1 LHISAWQPGAPNA
14 RPGAPLNNP
23 GTPLNNPEAPLNN
36 PEAPLNNPMHE
47 TTAMA
52 IQPAA
57 DLHGYYSIRGKMT
70 IVLGIFR
77 KSSKR
82 VLLSKSSLS
91 R

>member
-1 LHISAWQPGAPNA
+1 MHISAWQPGGSNAP
-14 RPGAPLNNP
+14 PGAPLNNP
-23 GTPLNNPEAPLNN
+23 GTPLNN

-57 DLHGYYSIRGKMT
+57 DLHWYYSIRGKMT